1 MRIATF
7 NLESFGNARKESA
20 SFEER
25 AAVLRPQLE
34 RLKADVLCLQEV
46 NASKVGGIRRPI
58 DLKRLLE
65 GTSYARH
72 SLTISPGLSGGV
84 PADVHNL
91 AVLSRLPI
99 VEEHAVRHNIVEP
112 LQFHRRS
119 AMPPELE
126 ATALTWDRP
135 LLQTVLALPSGRHL
149 HIFNVHLRAPL
160 AAAIPGQKS
169 GPFAWKTV
177 SGWAEGFFAAAV
189 KRAGQA
195 LELRLAIERIF
206 DDQLDALIAVCGDF
220 NAEDHD
226 TALRLACAGED
237 DTGSG
242 HLAGRVLTP
251 VERTLPADRRFTV
264 LHHGRPEMLDHILA
278 SRALFAHV
286 ASVEVH
292 NEMLEDELVTH
303 GRIDRPP
310 ESLHAPVL
318 AILDFEIASEGSS
331 R

>member
-7 NLESFGNARKESA
+7 NLENLGSTRRQGA

-46 NASKVGGIRRPI
+46 DATKVGETRRAV
-58 DLKRLLE
+58 DLERLLD
-65 GTSYARH
+65 GTPYAKHR
-72 SLTISPGLSGGV
+72 LVISWLGAG

-91 AVLSRLPI
+91 AVLTRLP
-99 VEEHAVRHNIVEP
+99 VLEGHNVRHSFVEP
-112 LQFHRRS
+112 LQFRRHS
-119 AMPPELE
+119 ARPPDEAAIPLE
-126 ATALTWDRP
+126 WDRP
-135 LLQTVLALPSGRHL
+135 LQHLLLALSGGRHL
-149 HIFNVHLRAPL
+149 HVFNVHLRAPL
-160 AAAIPGQKS
+160 AAAVPGQKS

-177 SGWAEGFFAAAV
+177 SGWAEGFFVASA

-195 LELRLAIERIF
+195 LELRLAIERVF
-206 DDQLDALIAVCGDF
+206 DAEPDALIAVCGDF

-242 HLAGRVLTP
+242 HLAPRVLTP

-264 LHHGRPEMLDHILA
+264 LHHGRPQMLDHILA
-278 SRALFAHV
+278 SRTLFADFV
-286 ASVEVH
+286 GVEIH
-292 NEMLEDELVTH
+292 NEMLEDELVAYS
-303 GRIDRPP
+303 RIDRPP
-310 ESLHAPVL
+310 ESLHAPIVAIFDFGDSL
-318 AILDFEIASEGSS
+318 AVT
-331 R
+331 

>member
-7 NLESFGNARKESA
+7 NLENLGSTRRHGA

-46 NASKVGGIRRPI
+46 DAPKVASTRRAV
-58 DLKRLLE
+58 DLERLL
-65 GTSYARH
+65 GSTSYAGQVLVT
-72 SLTISPGLSGGV
+72 SSGLSGTG

-91 AVLSRLPI
+91 VVLTRLPVI
-99 VEEHAVRHNIVEP
+99 EEHNIWHTFVEP
-112 LQFHRRS
+112 LKFRWH
-119 AMPPELE
+119 
-126 ATALTWDRP
+126 TALPPDTAAFPLSWDRP
-135 LLQTVLALPSGRHL
+135 LQHLVLALPSGRRRLHL
-149 HIFNVHLRAPL
+149 FNVHLRAPL
-160 AAAIPGQKS
+160 AAAVPGQKA

-189 KRAGQA
+189 KQAGQA
-195 LELRLAIERIF
+195 LELRLAIERVF
-206 DDQLDALIAVCGDF
+206 DAEPDASIAVCGDF

-264 LHHGRPEMLDHILA
+264 LHHGRPQMLDHILA
-278 SRALFAHV
+278 SRALFADL
-286 ASVEVH
+286 AGVEIH
-292 NEMLEDELVTH
+292 NEMLVDELVAYNL
-303 GRIDRPP
+303 IDRPP
-310 ESLHAPVL
+310 DSLHAPIV
-318 AILDFEIASEGSS
+318 ASFDLGLI
-331 R
+331 